1 MTNEDLRRKILE
13 ELDWDPS
20 LDATAIGVAV
30 RGSIVTLSG
39 HVRSLTEKLAAEQA
53 VKRVHG
59 VRGIAEE
66 IEVTRAGAEGTSDD
80 EIARRAIAVLDWDAQ
95 VPKGSVLVKVE
106 HGWVTLSGEVA
117 WQYQRMAAAQVIQ
130 RLAGIKGITNEIGLS
145 ERPADEASHHT
156 IEAAIRRRLPPKK
169 SDVRIAVEKGKVTI
183 AGKVRSWAERDAVE
197 HAAWAAPG
205 VSEVAPLLIH
215 DPDPV
220 GRTTENWAF
229 AAFGVAIAAII
240 AYYWLKDILHF

>member
-20 LDATAIGVAV
+20 LDAAAIGVAV
-30 RGSIVTLSG
+30 RGSIVTLTG
-39 HVRSLTEKLAAEQA
+39 HVRTLAEKLAAEQA

-66 IEVTRAGAEGTSDD
+66 IEVTGGGVGTSDD
-80 EIARRAIAVLDWDAQ
+80 EIARRAVMVLDWDAQ
-95 VPKGSVLVKVE
+95 VPKGSVMIKVE
-106 HGWVTLSGEVA
+106 HGWVTLSGEVG
-117 WQYQRMAAAQVIQ
+117 WQFQRLAAAQVIQ
-130 RLAGIKGITNEIGLS
+130 RLEGTKGITNDIVLK
-145 ERPADEASHHT
+145 ERSDQANHQS

-169 SDVRIAVEKGKVTI
+169 SNVSIAVEKGKVTI
-183 AGKVRSWAERDAVE
+183 AGKVRSWAEREAIE

-229 AAFGVAIAAII
+229 AAFGLAIAAIM
-240 AYYWLKDILHF
+240 AFYWLKDILHF